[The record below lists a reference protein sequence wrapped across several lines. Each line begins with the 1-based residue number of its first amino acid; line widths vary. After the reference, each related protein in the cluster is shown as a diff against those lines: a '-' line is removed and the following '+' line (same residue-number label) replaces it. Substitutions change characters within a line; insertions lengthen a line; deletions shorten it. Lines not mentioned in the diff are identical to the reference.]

1 MTGSVAGNLVV
12 RGMEWAPE
20 VARRDFSR
28 LTERSWRAVEPLS
41 GVEVLNRVAP
51 VLVAAFLVALVATP
65 IARRIALARGIVD
78 RPDGSRKIH
87 REPTAYLGGLAV
99 FAGLMVAIVVA
110 RILPID
116 GFGYPVM
123 PLGVIVG
130 MVAIMLAGLGDDV
143 GGWDPR
149 TKIAGQLVAAAGLA
163 ISEIGTGAAEG
174 ALTPLYGLL
183 VDRADHVRV
192 AIPPAWTL
200 GEIVT
205 WQMIFDGV
213 SYWAGVALIAI
224 FVLGLTNATNLIDG
238 LDGLCSGTVAI
249 FAAGVLAV
257 SVMLVPMG
265 ADFLE
270 RPDIGGGTSGP
281 PAAVMATGTATA
293 ESVQPAPAPGPGPA
307 AAAATDAAPGP
318 EPAERLGPWPPAEVP
333 SGIREKA
340 AGSMVVARVVLA
352 TALLGAVLGFLP
364 WNFNPAVIFLGDCG
378 SLMLGYVCAVLI
390 LMMGDDGRT
399 DFVLAGLIIFALP
412 IMDMV
417 LAIVRRRLAGV
428 SMTAADREHLHHHVR
443 RATGSVRRA
452 VFVLYGVAALFALLG
467 AGLVALVVADVQARA
482 IYAVAIVLFG
492 FIGVLA
498 LKAARHGSSAPSP

>member
-1 MTGSVAGNLVV
+1 MTGAAAATAAELAV

-20 VARRDFSR
+20 VARRELSR
-28 LTERSWRAVEPLS
+28 VTERSWRAIEPLS

-51 VLVAAFLVALVATP
+51 VLVVAFLVALVATP

-78 RPDGSRKIH
+78 RPDGDRKIH

-99 FAGLMVAIVVA
+99 FAGLVAAIVVA
-110 RILPID
+110 RMLPINEL
-116 GFGYPVM
+116 GYPVM
-123 PLGVIVG
+123 PLGVVVG

-149 TKIAGQLVAAAGLA
+149 AKIAGQLVAAAGLA

-183 VDRADHVRV
+183 VDRADHVQV

-200 GEIVT
+200 GEVVT

-257 SVMLVPMG
+257 SVMLVPLG
-265 ADFLE
+265 ADFLD
-270 RPDIGGGTSGP
+270 RPGGGADAAGP
-281 PAAVMATGTATA
+281 PGAALVETA
-293 ESVQPAPAPGPGPA
+293 EA
-307 AAAATDAAPGP
+307 AMPDGGADAA
-318 EPAERLGPWPPAEVP
+318 EELGPWLPAEVP
-333 SGIREKA
+333 AGIREKA
-340 AGSMVVARVVLA
+340 DGSMVVARVVLA

-390 LMMGDDGRT
+390 LMMGDEGRT
-399 DFVLAGLIIFALP
+399 DFVLAGLIILALP

-428 SMTAADREHLHHHVR
+428 SLTAADREHLHHQVR
-443 RATGSVRRA
+443 RVTGTVRRA
-452 VFVLYGVAALFALLG
+452 VLVLYGVAGLFAVLG
-467 AGLVALVVADVQARA
+467 AGLVALVMADVQARA

-498 LKAARHGSSAPSP
+498 LKAARHGSGPAASS

>member
-1 MTGSVAGNLVV
+1 VIVPATGELVV
-12 RGMEWAPE
+12 RGMEWADE
-20 VARRDFSR
+20 VARRDLSR
-28 LTERSWRAVEPLS
+28 LTERSWKAIEPLS
-41 GVEVLNRVAP
+41 GVDVLNRAAP

-78 RPDGSRKIH
+78 RPDGDRKMH

-99 FAGLMVAIVVA
+99 FAGLVAAILVA
-110 RILPID
+110 RMLPID
-116 GFGYPVM
+116 ELGYPVM

-192 AIPPAWTL
+192 AIPPAWAL
-200 GEIVT
+200 GEVVT

-238 LDGLCSGTVAI
+238 LDGLCSGTTAI

-270 RPDIGGGTSGP
+270 RPGAVVAGGSGP
-281 PAAVMATGTATA
+281 PAAAVVESGESAGMSADATGTPVDD
-293 ESVQPAPAPGPGPA
+293 S
-307 AAAATDAAPGP
+307 
-318 EPAERLGPWPPAEVP
+318 AERLGPWPPADVP
-333 SGIREKA
+333 PGIRAKA
-340 AGSMVVARVVLA
+340 GGSMVVARVVLA
-352 TALLGAVLGFLP
+352 MALLGAVLGFLP

-390 LMMGDDGRT
+390 LMMGDEGRT

-428 SMTAADREHLHHHVR
+428 SMTAADREHLHHQVQ
-443 RATGSVRRA
+443 RATGTVRRA
-452 VFVLYGVAALFALLG
+452 VLVLYGVAALFAVLG
-467 AGLVALVVADVQARA
+467 AGLVALVMADVQARA

-498 LKAARHGSSAPSP
+498 LKAARHGPSAASGPAPEHVE